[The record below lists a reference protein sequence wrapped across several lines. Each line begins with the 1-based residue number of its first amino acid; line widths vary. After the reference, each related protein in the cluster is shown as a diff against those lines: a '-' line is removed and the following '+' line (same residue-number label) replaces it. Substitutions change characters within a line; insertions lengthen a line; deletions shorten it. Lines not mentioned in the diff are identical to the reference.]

1 MNQFKHR
8 LPLQI
13 RFNDVDPMGHI
24 NNAVSMEFFDLG
36 KSSYFAAAGIA
47 VTPDQC
53 DFTVMIVHYD
63 VDFRGQMHPNEHLEV
78 CTRLEKFGNKSI
90 TLFQQIQSDG
100 EVKVECRTILA
111 GYDIKS
117 ATSAPLPE
125 DFKVKILRYES
136 Q

>member
-36 KSSYFAAAGIA
+36 KSSFFAAAGIP
-47 VTPDQC
+47 VTPDEC
-53 DFTVMIVHYD
+53 EFTVMIVHYD
-63 VDFRGQMHPNEHLEV
+63 VDFKGQMHAHDKLEV
-78 CTRLEKFGNKSI
+78 CTRLEKFGTKSI
-90 TLFQQIQSDG
+90 TLFQQIECNG
-100 EVKVECRTILA
+100 MVAVECRTVLA
-111 GYDIKS
+111 GYDIKHGVS
-117 ATSAPLPE
+117 AALPE
-125 DFKVKILRYES
+125 EFKEKILRYEA

>member
-24 NNAVSMEFFDLG
+24 NNEVSMEFFDLG
-36 KSSYFAAAGIA
+36 KSSFFAAAGIP
-47 VTPDQC
+47 VTPNEC
-53 DFTVMIVHYD
+53 EFTVMIVHYD
-63 VDFRGQMHPNEHLEV
+63 VDFKGQMHSHDNLEV

-90 TLFQQIQSDG
+90 TLYQEIQSSG
-100 EVKVECRTILA
+100 VAKVICRSILS
-111 GYDIKS
+111 GYDVKKG
-117 ATSAPLPE
+117 TSAVLPD
-125 DFKVKILRYES
+125 DFKEKILRYEA